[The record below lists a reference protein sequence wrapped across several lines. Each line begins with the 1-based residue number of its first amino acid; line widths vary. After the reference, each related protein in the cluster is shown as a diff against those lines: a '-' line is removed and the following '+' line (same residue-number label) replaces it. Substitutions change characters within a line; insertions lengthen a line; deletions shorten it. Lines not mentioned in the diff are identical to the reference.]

1 MCDLSGPIST
11 GGLMLAGDGARL
23 VDPLLGA
30 GIMNAMIS
38 GRMAGNVAAGAI
50 NRGDVS
56 AKALKE
62 YDNNVRS
69 AMGLAIRRN
78 YLVKEF
84 LVKSS
89 DRQMNILIGSLRRM
103 NVEKISISD
112 IYKTVATTGLP
123 VLDIIRAII

>member
-1 MCDLSGPIST
+1 
-11 GGLMLAGDGARL
+11 
-23 VDPLLGA
+23 
-30 GIMNAMIS
+30 
-38 GRMAGNVAAGAI
+38 
-50 NRGDVS
+50 
-56 AKALKE
+56 
-62 YDNNVRS
+62 
-69 AMGLAIRRN
+69 MGLAIRRN

-112 IYKTVATTGLP
+112 IYKTVATMGIP